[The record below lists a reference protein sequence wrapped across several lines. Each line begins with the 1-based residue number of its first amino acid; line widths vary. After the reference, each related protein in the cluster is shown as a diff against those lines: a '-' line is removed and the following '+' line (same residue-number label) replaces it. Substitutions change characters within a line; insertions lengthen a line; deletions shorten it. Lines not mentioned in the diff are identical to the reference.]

1 MQTQPDKNWTRTT
14 IQDELDKVNIAN
26 ALESYIDKFTTQ
38 YECDDIVFGIDENN
52 CPTEIMSGYM
62 SILEQFD
69 TLHEAIQTV
78 TDRNCLVR
86 YNCDG
91 GFYTGKLHKTLS
103 ECKNDV
109 VFDIKN
115 LEYIF

>member
-1 MQTQPDKNWTRTT
+1 MQTIPGKNMTRTT
-14 IQDELDKVNIAN
+14 IQDELDRVKVAT

-38 YECDDIVFGIDENN
+38 YDCDDIVFGIDENN
-52 CPTEIMSGYM
+52 QPKEIISGYM

-69 TLHEAIQTV
+69 TLHEAIKTV
-78 TDRNCLVR
+78 TDRNSLVR

-91 GFYTGKLHKTLS
+91 GFYTGRLHKTLS